1 MSLHAPTLPSLGHL
15 PAFSLACL
23 TVYLCLRFAGVYLGY
38 AAPPVDHAFKVGGV
52 GMTTTEAF
60 VLDAKR
66 TLVYRGA
73 VDDQYGFGYTL
84 NAPRRTY
91 LRGAMDAVLAGQ
103 APDIS
108 ATSAPGC
115 ELWIDDEETSH

>member
-1 MSLHAPTLPSLGHL
+1 MFVNPGRAEKSAKIQKAVKTHGFTGPYVRDQNQTIIRALQA
-15 PAFSLACL
+15 
-23 TVYLCLRFAGVYLGY
+23 
-38 AAPPVDHAFKVGGV
+38 K
-52 GMTTTEAF
+52 TTTEAF